1 MMYFFVLCFAIHKQ
15 LILLPDDNRSE
26 NNCQVCYTTCF
37 SGIDIQSGNL
47 PLAWKHCQARRIRIF
62 SRYIDW
68 NNKSYKGKKMEAKNY
83 NYFHKKETL
92 MIFMYYQQEKSQ
104 GFHILWFVVSFQKW
118 YIKRVYS
125 QCGGQ
130 AKHTFTCNFKKFM
143 IQLFMLNQKS
153 LSWFCCRCKRNSGF
167 PCTCTKS
174 E

>member
-1 MMYFFVLCFAIHKQ
+1 
-15 LILLPDDNRSE
+15 
-26 NNCQVCYTTCF
+26 
-37 SGIDIQSGNL
+37 
-47 PLAWKHCQARRIRIF
+47 
-62 SRYIDW
+62 
-68 NNKSYKGKKMEAKNY
+68 MEVKNY

-104 GFHILWFVVSFQKW
+104 GFHILWFLVSFQKW

-143 IQLFMLNQKS
+143 IQSFMLSQKS

-167 PCTCTKS
+167 HAHAQNQNKMFVFRGFCKITGFNYLIHPIS
-174 E
+174 PDFYLVI